1 MGLLASIMGVCN
13 GCVSTQEWW
22 YGKCEDKT
30 DPIIK
35 QFVAEGYLPAA
46 VENTPG
52 GSPALVLIN
61 PTLRAYRVLF
71 LFVVESDKQV
81 ITVPFTT
88 HRVCIATRSD
98 GVATKAELGV
108 SEPTPLMPPPS
119 QRAED

>member
-1 MGLLASIMGVCN
+1 MGLLVSIMVGCS
-13 GCVSTQEWW
+13 GCVSLQEYW

-46 VENTPG
+46 VENAPG

-81 ITVPFTT
+81 VTVPFTS
-88 HRVCIATRSD
+88 HGVCIATRSD

-119 QRAED
+119 PRAED